1 MPSSTNFSSGALGN
15 IRVLDLSRIFSGPWS
30 AQMLGDLG
38 AEVVKVERP
47 GAGDDGRRLAPYFDH
62 TARGSKESVFF
73 SSANRNKKSITVDL
87 SSEDGQMLI
96 REMAAKA
103 DVVIENY
110 KVGTLKRY
118 GLDYASLSAINPRL
132 IYCSITGFGQTGPL
146 ASRPGYDLVF
156 QAMSGL
162 MSITGGE
169 GIQGSPQRVGFV
181 VSDFIGGM
189 YASISILAALQ
200 HRSVSGVGQHID
212 ISLLDTQVAAL
223 SHIATSYLMTGNI
236 PVRHGTAAPQ
246 GAPSQMYRC
255 ADREIVVVVGNEE
268 QFARLCNVLSMPE
281 LSADARFCSNS
292 QRLKHKSE
300 MNEIIESALL
310 KRDSGEWLALL
321 ERNGVPAGPVLNMQD
336 MFNHPQIAH
345 RGIKVAPGEKGNSLP
360 HVANPIKLSA
370 SPVGSYRDAP
380 ALGADTDTVLAD
392 WIGLEPDK
400 IRALRSSNVI

>member
-1 MPSSTNFSSGALGN
+1 MPSSTNFSSGALGH

-73 SSANRNKKSITVDL
+73 SSANRNKKSITIDL
-87 SSEDGQMLI
+87 SSKDGQMLI

-169 GIQGSPQRVGFV
+169 GI
-181 VSDFIGGM
+181 
-189 YASISILAALQ
+189 
-200 HRSVSGVGQHID
+200 
-212 ISLLDTQVAAL
+212 
-223 SHIATSYLMTGNI
+223 
-236 PVRHGTAAPQ
+236 
-246 GAPSQMYRC
+246 
-255 ADREIVVVVGNEE
+255 
-268 QFARLCNVLSMPE
+268 
-281 LSADARFCSNS
+281 
-292 QRLKHKSE
+292 
-300 MNEIIESALL
+300 
-310 KRDSGEWLALL
+310 
-321 ERNGVPAGPVLNMQD
+321 
-336 MFNHPQIAH
+336 
-345 RGIKVAPGEKGNSLP
+345 
-360 HVANPIKLSA
+360 
-370 SPVGSYRDAP
+370 
-380 ALGADTDTVLAD
+380 
-392 WIGLEPDK
+392 
-400 IRALRSSNVI
+400 